1 MGSFEIG
8 IIILVL
14 LTAAVIACTVVLYP
28 GIKDLVTELKKDI

>member
-14 LTAAVIACTVVLYP
+14 LTAVIVVCTLILYP
-28 GIKDLVTELKKDI
+28 GLRELVKELKRDY